1 MITRTPRASKR
12 ILAAIAAAGIIA
24 STFAIASPVQ
34 ATQTVVEARI
44 GGSDRYATS
53 AQVAQ
58 ATFPAPNPNIIL
70 ASGLNF
76 PDGLASAGFAGA
88 ANAPVLLTDPN
99 NLPGVTQNALG
110 AIFGSS
116 ATKTVHIV
124 GGEAA
129 VSAGVAAQVTAL
141 GYTVNRVS
149 GANRYET
156 AAAIATF
163 QSTLAPVGI
172 TTVSGVALR
181 TAFVATGE
189 NFPDALSGGA
199 PAFKGK
205 HPILLTATA
214 SLPAATSAA
223 LTNLSVQR
231 VILLGGEAAV
241 SAAVAT
247 EIAALGTGIRVDR
260 IAGSNRGAT
269 AAALASL
276 DVATLANGGFDF
288 YNLAAS
294 QACNGAG
301 NPLSN
306 VALIVSGSGFADALS
321 AGPHAGVC
329 NAPILIAGSPS
340 TATFLTA
347 NTAKVG
353 VVRAIGGP
361 AAVSAESLTAAAT
374 AATVGTP
381 TAMMAINQANPV
393 IKVDFSTAIATA
405 GTVKV
410 NNGADLCVATAT
422 ALPAAGGALVANTC
436 YLTTANGVTTLRVA
450 NGAALNVGDTVVATG
465 FMTSVATGAVTAA
478 TASMTVPATP
488 AVLTGTIAGAIVSGT
503 APTVTF
509 NRPVVLVA
517 GAANVTI
524 VKASAPAVTV
534 DIGPLTFV
542 GGFATQLA
550 TTATINL
557 PAAQSPLTAGDV
569 ITVKQAAVT
578 GVASP
583 AVASL
588 NLQANVTAVVQSA
601 GAAPALSAATGV
613 LTATGGI
620 LLTNAGDV
628 NTNVLVQATSALP
641 MGAVRVV
648 YDNTTNNGTPSVAT
662 TAAAVLDNTTGVT
675 TITVKLGTTAAG
687 AINATSSQVAAAI
700 NAGASATAAA
710 TSSNPASGANVPV
723 LANTPVGAGQ
733 RMLAVTGTATKP
745 LTAVDVTK
753 ITYDGNNDGFADPG
767 VGNPGLTTFTGTAAT
782 PSSSFVVTFDLGV
795 GTLPTNTGAAF
806 SAGTSKAP
814 LAPGSLTDSTAVLST
829 GQIITIAAP

>member
-44 GGSDRYATS
+44 GGLDRYATS

-58 ATFPAPNPNIIL
+58 ATFAAPNANIIL

-129 VSAGVAAQVTAL
+129 VSAAVAAQVTAL
-141 GYTVNRVS
+141 GYTVNRIS

-172 TTVSGVALR
+172 TTVAGVPLR

-199 PAFKGK
+199 PAFSGK

-214 SLPAATSAA
+214 SLPASTSAA
-223 LTNLSVQR
+223 LTSLSVQR
-231 VILLGGEAAV
+231 VVLLGGEAAV

-247 EIAALGTGIRVDR
+247 EIAAIGTGIRVDR
-260 IAGSNRGAT
+260 ISGANRGAT
-269 AAALASL
+269 ASALASL
-276 DVATLANGGFDF
+276 VVASLANGGFDF
-288 YNLAAS
+288 YGANASAA
-294 QACNGAG
+294 CLGAG
-301 NPLSN
+301 VTPANI
-306 VALIVSGSGFADALS
+306 ALIVSGAGFADALS

-329 NAPILIAGSPS
+329 KAPILIAGSPS

-353 VVRAIGGP
+353 VVRAIGGA
-361 AAVSAESLTAAAT
+361 AAVSAESLTAAAA

-381 TAMMAINQANPV
+381 TSMLAINEANPV

-405 GTVKV
+405 GSVKV
-410 NNGADLCVATAT
+410 NNGGELCGATAT
-422 ALPAAGGALVANTC
+422 VLPAGALAAGTC
-436 YLTTANGVTTLRVA
+436 YLITANGVTTLYTA
-450 NGAALNVGDTVVATG
+450 NGANLAVGDTVVASG
-465 FMTSVATGAVTAA
+465 FKTSVATGAVTAA

-588 NLQANVTAVVQSA
+588 NLQASISAVVQSA

-620 LLTNAGDV
+620 LLTNGAV
-628 NTNVLVQATSALP
+628 NDTNVVVQAAAALP
-641 MGAVRVV
+641 AGAVKVEYV
-648 YDNTTNNGTPSVAT
+648 TTNAGTPSVAT

-675 TITVKLGTTAAG
+675 TITVKLGTDAAG
-687 AINATSSQVAAAI
+687 TIAASAQQVAGAI

-710 TSSNPASGANVPV
+710 TASNPLS
-723 LANTPVGAGQ
+723 TTSVGALAPQNVGIGS
-733 RMLAVTGTATKP
+733 RTLAVTGTSTKP
-745 LTAVDVTK
+745 LTAVTVAQ

-767 VGNPGLTTFTGTAAT
+767 VGAPTLTTFTGTAAS
-782 PSSSFVVTFDLGV
+782 PSSSFVVTFNLGV

-806 SAGTSKAP
+806 SAGTSKAL
-814 LAPGSLTDSTAVLST
+814 LAPGSLTDATAVNST